1 MSQYLER
8 VIPVERVSEIAF
20 EMEKI
25 HHGTPSGIDNTVIAY
40 EQPIRFQKDH
50 PFKLIKPKKPIHL
63 VIAGTGSRSSTKVT
77 VAEVHEKWVR
87 SPKEFDTLFQK

>member
-50 PFKLIKPKKPIHL
+50 P
-63 VIAGTGSRSSTKVT
+63 SN
-77 VAEVHEKWVR
+77 
-87 SPKEFDTLFQK
+87 